1 MTTQIEN
8 ELSKMKCNLLDV
20 LVCIK
25 KLVQGQKYLQTVIAD
40 DTVCIK
46 ARLSALKKMLLSDDF
61 SEKDA
66 SDLLIY
72 IETYQLLAR
81 RLKNPPDLDTLK
93 YENRIAMAR
102 INRISKSCQ
111 NIAHRAVWVE
121 VVGGQRVIGSN
132 RVQIL

>member
-20 LVCIK
+20 LACIK

-61 SEKDA
+61 SEKDS

-81 RLKNPPDLDTLK
+81 RLKNCTNLDTLK
-93 YENRIAMAR
+93 YENRIAVAR

-121 VVGGQRVIGSN
+121 AVGGQRAVGSN

>member
-8 ELSKMKCNLLDV
+8 ELLRMKCNLLDV
-20 LVCIK
+20 LTCIK
-25 KLVQGQKYLQTVIAD
+25 KLVQGQKYLQLVIAD

-46 ARLSALKKMLLSDDF
+46 ARLATLKKMLLSDDY

-81 RLKNPPDLDTLK
+81 RLKNCTNLATLK
-93 YENRIAMAR
+93 EDNRIATAR

-121 VVGGQRVIGSN
+121 AVGAQRVVGSN

>member
-61 SEKDA
+61 SEKDS

-81 RLKNPPDLDTLK
+81 RLKNCTNLDTLK
-93 YENRIAMAR
+93 YENRIAVAR

>member
-46 ARLSALKKMLLSDDF
+46 ARLSALKKMLLSDDY

-81 RLKNPPDLDTLK
+81 RLKNCTNLDTLK
-93 YENRIAMAR
+93 AENRIATAR
-102 INRISKSCQ
+102 INRMSKSCQ
-111 NIAHRAVWVE
+111 NIAHRAVWIE
-121 VVGGQRVIGSN
+121 VIGAQRENGAS
-132 RVQIL
+132 RGQIL

>member
-1 MTTQIEN
+1 MTKIEN
-8 ELSKMKCNLLDV
+8 ELSRMKCNLLDV
-20 LVCIK
+20 LACIK
-25 KLVQGQKYLQTVIAD
+25 KLVQGQKYLQIIISD

-46 ARLSALKKMLLSDDF
+46 ARLATLKKMLLTDDY

-81 RLKNPPDLDTLK
+81 RLKNCTNLVTLK
-93 YENRIAMAR
+93 EENRIATTR
-102 INRISKSCQ
+102 ISRISKSCQ

-121 VVGGQRVIGSN
+121 SVGAQRVVGSN

>member
-1 MTTQIEN
+1 MTKIEN
-8 ELSKMKCNLLDV
+8 ELSRMKCNLLDV
-20 LVCIK
+20 LACIK
-25 KLVQGQKYLQTVIAD
+25 KLIQGQKYLQIIIAD

-46 ARLSALKKMLLSDDF
+46 ARLATLKKMLLTDDY

-72 IETYQLLAR
+72 IGTYQLLAR
-81 RLKNPPDLDTLK
+81 RLKNCTNLVTLK
-93 YENRIAMAR
+93 EENRIATTR
-102 INRISKSCQ
+102 IGRISKSCQ

-121 VVGGQRVIGSN
+121 SVGAQRVVGSN